1 MSIIYVMQ
9 ELWKCWIIEES
20 VSGRRK
26 SWDWRRRIKF
36 FVNDFMWKDTG
47 PATAVKDELYCHTKM

>member
-1 MSIIYVMQ
+1 MQ